1 MPNESD
7 PTSETNDG
15 PASPDTETPQGLRPS
30 TTRRRL
36 PVLELLQNR
45 NYRLLWA
52 SGWAWHAGRWT
63 WIITS
68 GFLTLQVTD
77 STFMTQLVG
86 VAFFSSMLLG
96 GVISGIIA
104 DAFDRRL
111 VLVAGHAFSMVVTAI
126 VVALVISD
134 VVEGWHM
141 VVLSM
146 LFGIPHTLDM
156 AARRTFALDL
166 VGREGLPYANALE
179 SLSMTAAGMTGPFIA
194 GALITVVPLGK
205 ADAAAPYVFITA
217 IYLAA
222 FIVLLRIRSS
232 APQARLPFQVR
243 SAFTA
248 VADGA
253 RAVAG
258 NRPVI
263 GALGIVV
270 IMNLAY
276 YSYIPLVPVFADR
289 VLGVGPTLLG
299 VLGSAQGFGAFVSTI
314 FIATRRKISRNST
327 YYVFGTLIALG
338 GLLAFSLSRVYP
350 LSVAALVVAGMGMA
364 GFLTMLV
371 TLVLLS
377 VQEDMRGRAMGF
389 VNMAIGISPV
399 SMLLLG
405 WMAGSFGP
413 GLAVTISSSAGLVLA
428 ALWSYRAKEMRK
440 L

>member
-1 MPNESD
+1 
-7 PTSETNDG
+7 
-15 PASPDTETPQGLRPS
+15 
-30 TTRRRL
+30 
-36 PVLELLQNR
+36 
-45 NYRLLWA
+45 
-52 SGWAWHAGRWT
+52 
-63 WIITS
+63 
-68 GFLTLQVTD
+68 
-77 STFMTQLVG
+77 MTQLVG

-96 GVISGIIA
+96 GVLSGIVA

-111 VLVAGHAFSMVVTAI
+111 VLVAGHAFSIAVAVTVIAI
-126 VVALVISD
+126 VVSE
-134 VVEGWHM
+134 VVEGWHI

-179 SLSMTAAGMTGPFIA
+179 SLSMTAAGMVGPIIA
-194 GALITVVPLGK
+194 GALIAVAPLGK
-205 ADAAAPYVFITA
+205 ADAAAPYIFITA
-217 IYLAA
+217 IYLVA
-222 FIVLLRIRSS
+222 FVVLLRIRSLP
-232 APQARLPFQVR
+232 PQARPPLQVR

-258 NRPVI
+258 NRSVI

-270 IMNLAY
+270 IMNLMY
-276 YSYIPLVPVFADR
+276 YSYIPLVPVFADK

-299 VLGSAQGFGAFVSTI
+299 VLGSAQGFGAFIFTI
-314 FIATRRKISRNST
+314 FIATRRKISRSST
-327 YYVFGTLIALG
+327 YYIAGTLIAFA
-338 GLLAFSLSRVYP
+338 GLLAFSLSRVYS
-350 LSVAALVVAGMGMA
+350 LSVAALVVAGMGMS
-364 GFLTMLV
+364 GFLTMLF

-377 VQEDMRGRAMGF
+377 VQQDMRGRVMGF
-389 VNMAIGISPV
+389 VNVAIGVSPV

-413 GLAVTISSSAGLVLA
+413 GLAVTISSSAGLALT

>member
-1 MPNESD
+1 MS
-7 PTSETNDG
+7 S
-15 PASPDTETPQGLRPS
+15 TPGRK
-30 TTRRRL
+30 L
-36 PVLELLQNR
+36 PVLELLRNR
-45 NYRLLWA
+45 DYRLLWT

-63 WIITS
+63 WIIAS

-96 GVISGIIA
+96 GVLSGIVA

-111 VLVAGHAFSMVVTAI
+111 VLLAGHAFSIAVAVTVIAI
-126 VVALVISD
+126 VVSE
-134 VVEGWHM
+134 VVEGWHI

-179 SLSMTAAGMTGPFIA
+179 SLSMTAAGMVGPFIA
-194 GALITVVPLGK
+194 GALIAVAPLGK
-205 ADAAAPYVFITA
+205 EDAAAPYIFITA
-217 IYLAA
+217 IYLVA
-222 FIVLLRIRSS
+222 FVVLLRIRSL
-232 APQARLPFQVR
+232 APQARPPLQVR

-258 NRPVI
+258 NRAVI

-270 IMNLAY
+270 IMNLMY
-276 YSYIPLVPVFADR
+276 YSYTPLIPVFADR

-299 VLGSAQGFGAFVSTI
+299 VLGSAQGFGAFISTI
-314 FIATRRKISRNST
+314 FIATRRKISRSST
-327 YYVFGTLIALG
+327 YYVAGTLIAFI
-338 GLLAFSLSRVYP
+338 GLLVFSLSRVYP
-350 LSVAALVVAGMGMA
+350 LSVAALVVAGMGMS
-364 GFLTMLV
+364 GFLTMLF

-377 VQEDMRGRAMGF
+377 VQEDMRGRVMGF
-389 VNMAIGISPV
+389 VNVAIGVSPV

-405 WMAGSFGP
+405 WMVGAFGP
-413 GLAVTISSSAGLVLA
+413 GLAVTISSSVGLALA